1 MINFFA
7 LYSRNG
13 TNNQP
18 KITPLRAVAIK
29 KKLNISR
36 NKYEELIK
44 MIGHGVLPSKNSV
57 KKFEDTI
64 KINLEPFLGGHKV
77 NNLDQLILIVNTG
90 CFIS

>member
-1 MINFFA
+1 MHFT
-7 LYSRNG
+7 YRNG

-18 KITPLRAVAIK
+18 KISPLRAVAIK

-57 KKFEDTI
+57 KKYEDTI
-64 KINLEPFLGGHKV
+64 KIDLQPFLGGHKV
-77 NNLDQLILIVNTG
+77 NNLANS
-90 CFIS
+90 C